1 MMMRKTLLTVVAA
14 VIAFTCAPTPAQS
27 APNIIFFRGDTYA
40 AIAYSPKTGKYGY
53 AYGQSTRDMAEG
65 IAKRRCKAADAKV
78 VTWVHNGWCA
88 LAIGEN
94 GTYGVGWSYG
104 NGATNRDAK
113 LNALDECQKRSKKA
127 RLLLCVC
134 SIDRQ
139 PEIFDKD

>member
-1 MMMRKTLLTVVAA
+1 MRRTLLTAVAA
-14 VIAFTCAPTPAQS
+14 IIVSASIPIPAES
-27 APNIIFFRGDTYA
+27 SPNIIFFRGDTYA

-53 AYGQSTRDMAEG
+53 AYGQSTRDIAEG
-65 IAKRRCKAADAKV
+65 IAKRHCKVDDARV

-88 LAIGEN
+88 LAVGEK

-104 NGATNRDAK
+104 NGATNRNAK
-113 LNALDECQKRSKKA
+113 ENAIDECKKRSKTA

-139 PEIFDKD
+139 PEIFERK